1 MAHVRG
7 RHALLAVVGTSLMIL
22 GGCASHSTEV
32 ENSWMARVPE
42 AEMGS
47 VRQAEAA
54 KRQAVDGVMRADVA
68 VDDAQRALEVA
79 RHDVDMAKIGQKSAE
94 DTLKAAELTGQRAT
108 IDQAQAQLR
117 TAGVAQQA
125 ARAEVAWREQNV
137 DAWKAQKRLRERE
150 NTLADAQ
157 LSYARYVALK
167 QHGDV
172 RAEKISEDDLRSSVS
187 DARSK
192 VLEARRDA
200 DAKSQQAH
208 RSQVAWE
215 QLRSQ
220 TRGYGGSGMNQ
231 R

>member
-7 RHALLAVVGTSLMIL
+7 WHALLAALGASLMIL

-32 ENSWMARVPE
+32 KDSWLARVPE
-42 AEMGS
+42 TDLGN
-47 VRQAEAA
+47 VRQAQAA
-54 KRQAVDGVMRADVA
+54 KRQAVDGVNRADVA
-68 VDDAQRALEVA
+68 VDDAQRALGVA
-79 RHDVDMAKIGQKSAE
+79 RHDVEMARIRHKSAE
-94 DTLKAAELTGQRAT
+94 DTVKAAELTGQRAT

-117 TAGVAQQA
+117 SAGVAQQA
-125 ARAEVAWREQNV
+125 ARAQVVWREQNV
-137 DAWKAQKRLRERE
+137 DAWRAQKRLRERE
-150 NTLADAQ
+150 SNLADAE
-157 LSYARYVALK
+157 LSYARYAALK

-172 RAEKISEDDLRSSVS
+172 RVENMSEDDLRFAIS

-192 VLEARRDA
+192 ALEARRDA
-200 DAKSQQAH
+200 DEKSQQA
-208 RSQVAWE
+208 RRAQVAWE